1 MRIYDEGG
9 QASLFAPDGFAGRMS
24 PACSAAASPKGRTSG
39 SSWNRSPELQAIPYL
54 SLNLTPGA
62 GNLLGNYE
70 WELHSPW
77 RGRSSTLNTGPAPP
91 SGDAGCS
98 LSLILQ
104 DNPPRKYYLTR
115 RACLGILRRAKERGK
130 PLPPQL
136 HAALLVQAGLAAWDE
151 CGLADTRDITAG
163 FSAGAGA
170 SAGSIGYS
178 ERAAPT
184 LKAGQSGNRMPSVLC
199 LNDQGGSVMD
209 CTEDKTGT
217 LRAQQHGH
225 QPLVFENHGI
235 DSRYTGP
242 HPIVPT
248 LSARAG
254 TGGNNL
260 PLALQPEPTM
270 CICGNAIDR
279 QPRNGGNGI
288 GIQNDVAYTL
298 TSADRHAIFRRQR
311 VDKFREDDTASTQS
325 ARQGKDATD
334 LICQPSRDTL
344 AVFLIR
350 RLTPLECE
358 RLQGFPDG
366 WTDLPGASDSGTRPW
381 VIVSQCHAWSISWR
395 ASPGRRR
402 GADIVAYACFPAKS
416 LLLLV
421 MAIYR
426 RDRYTCV
433 TKQKGGQSME
443 ENVKNL
449 CAPIPAGLHARVRE
463 EQEVSGKT
471 LGQYMAWLIQTFYDN
486 QKEETTMS
494 GDKRTVAFQVPGEL
508 FERFKDYLQE
518 KGIKQN
524 AFFLD
529 CIHRALAEAQEECKA
544 AGDTANEGHV
554 EQEGRLPEEAVAET
568 EGETDGCDEDT
579 EESSTEG

>member
-9 QASLFAPDGFAGRMS
+9 QASLFAPDGSAGRMS
-24 PACSAAASPKGRTSG
+24 PACSAAASLKGRTSG
-39 SSWNRSPELQAIPYL
+39 SSWNRSPELQTIPYL
-54 SLNLTPGA
+54 SLDLTPGA

-151 CGLADTRDITAG
+151 CGLADTRDTTAG

-366 WTDLPGASDSGTRPW
+366 WTDLPGASDSARYKALGNSVP
-381 VIVSQCHAWSISWR
+381 VPCVEYIMAGIAR
-395 ASPGRRR
+395 A
-402 GADIVAYACFPAKS
+402 AE
-416 LLLLV
+416 
-421 MAIYR
+421 
-426 RDRYTCV
+426 
-433 TKQKGGQSME
+433 GG
-443 ENVKNL
+443 
-449 CAPIPAGLHARVRE
+449 
-463 EQEVSGKT
+463 
-471 LGQYMAWLIQTFYDN
+471 
-486 QKEETTMS
+486 
-494 GDKRTVAFQVPGEL
+494 
-508 FERFKDYLQE
+508 
-518 KGIKQN
+518 
-524 AFFLD
+524 
-529 CIHRALAEAQEECKA
+529 
-544 AGDTANEGHV
+544 
-554 EQEGRLPEEAVAET
+554 
-568 EGETDGCDEDT
+568 
-579 EESSTEG
+579 

>member
-9 QASLFAPDGFAGRMS
+9 QASLFAPDGSAGRMS
-24 PACSAAASPKGRTSG
+24 PACSAAASLKGRTSG
-39 SSWNRSPELQAIPYL
+39 SSWNRSPELQTIPYL
-54 SLNLTPGA
+54 SLDLTPGA

-163 FSAGAGA
+163 FSAGAGG

-366 WTDLPGASDSGTRPW
+366 WTDLPGASDSARYKALGNSVP
-381 VIVSQCHAWSISWR
+381 VPCVEYIMAGIAR
-395 ASPGRRR
+395 A
-402 GADIVAYACFPAKS
+402 AE
-416 LLLLV
+416 
-421 MAIYR
+421 
-426 RDRYTCV
+426 
-433 TKQKGGQSME
+433 GG
-443 ENVKNL
+443 
-449 CAPIPAGLHARVRE
+449 
-463 EQEVSGKT
+463 
-471 LGQYMAWLIQTFYDN
+471 
-486 QKEETTMS
+486 
-494 GDKRTVAFQVPGEL
+494 
-508 FERFKDYLQE
+508 
-518 KGIKQN
+518 
-524 AFFLD
+524 
-529 CIHRALAEAQEECKA
+529 
-544 AGDTANEGHV
+544 
-554 EQEGRLPEEAVAET
+554 
-568 EGETDGCDEDT
+568 
-579 EESSTEG
+579 